1 MSLFPS
7 TLQLSHMKLPFAPL
21 PQCPLPASYPMGN
34 RGSFPRSKAA
44 GAWSWR
50 LISIQ
55 CRGQECV

>member
-44 GAWSWR
+44 GA
-50 LISIQ
+50 
-55 CRGQECV
+55 